1 MGERVSEQHYSN
13 ETKQPRMEWYLV
25 HDTATNLVKSAEQG
39 NIKPQHLVFIGG
51 FAAYF
56 HLREALGR
64 QTMFKWRGTHDLDI
78 VIFEKN
84 GAAKLV
90 GAARQIG
97 AFEEVTYEESLSL
110 PDKYSSAVMTLKG
123 RGYLSP
129 EKRHVEVD
137 LYTLNP
143 RTGTVQINNRH
154 LRPHPA
160 QFITEQVQ
168 MLPIRE
174 EDKRKGLPELRVTVP
189 SLVDTIILKLDII
202 QYSPGFRDKD
212 ASDIL
217 GLLRVA
223 ELKGVEARDVLNKTL
238 SRVEPM
244 EFWVKTRD
252 ELTRLIGSAQRK
264 ASLVRQEAALVPSLR
279 YLTALNEALKN
290 YQFPSSG
297 SQS

>member
-1 MGERVSEQHYSN
+1 
-13 ETKQPRMEWYLV
+13 MEWYMV
-25 HDTATNLVKSAEQG
+25 HDTAVNLVRSAEQG
-39 NIKPQHLVFIGG
+39 GIEPQHLVFIGG

-56 HLREALGR
+56 HLRSVLGR
-64 QTMFKWRGTHDLDI
+64 QTMFKWRGTHDLDT
-78 VIFEKN
+78 VIFKKD
-84 GAAKLV
+84 GAARLI

-97 AFEEVTYEESLSL
+97 AFKEVTYKKSHL
-110 PDKYSSAVMTLKG
+110 PDKASSTVMTLKG

-137 LYTLNP
+137 LYILNP

-168 MLPIRE
+168 TLPIRE

-212 ASDIL
+212 DSDVL

-223 ELKGVEARDVLNKTL
+223 ELKGVEARDVLREAL
-238 SRVEPM
+238 SRIEPM
-244 EFWVKTRD
+244 DFWIKTRD
-252 ELTRLIGSAQRK
+252 ELSRLIGSAQRK